1 MAKGGTAPAASGGG
15 GGAVATANTS
25 ALTPNL
31 ASALC
36 YFPLLAILFLLLAP
50 YNKNRTIRFHA
61 WQCLGL
67 VVAMI
72 ALEILLSIATM
83 IIASV
88 SPALAEPVSLVSAL
102 ISLCGLLL
110 FLVGMFKAYNN
121 QRLNI
126 PILSPL
132 AEKMV

>member
-1 MAKGGTAPAASGGG
+1 M
-15 GGAVATANTS
+15 ATAS
-25 ALTPNL
+25 SPALTQNL

-50 YNKNRTIRFHA
+50 YNKDRTIRFHA

-67 VVAMI
+67 VIAMTL
-72 ALEILLSIATM
+72 LEIVLSVATM
-83 IIASV
+83 VIASV

-102 ISLCGLLL
+102 ISLCGLIL